1 MADIKERSKSTFN
14 QQADTY
20 DEDIHGQHAR
30 TLYPVLLSKFGAYS
44 VSESLRLGMRDGRD
58 DENAAAVR

>member
-1 MADIKERSKSTFN
+1 MVDIKERSKSTFN

-30 TLYPVLLSKFGAYS
+30 TLYPVLLRKLAHIPFQ
-44 VSESLRLGMRDGRD
+44 
-58 DENAAAVR
+58 